1 MSASQNA
8 ALQAPLA
15 PIIPKQKTTAVLLA
29 VFLTFWTWIYT
40 YKVDAWKF
48 WLNFALSILSLGL
61 WAVFVAWPWA
71 IIDAARRSDDWYL
84 AFPNGDI
91 INHRQQNERAL
102 AYQQALAA
110 QQAPAAEL
118 AQTLPPAPTAPPLS
132 EPPSDPPA

>member
-1 MSASQNA
+1 MSASQIA
-8 ALQAPLA
+8 ALQAPLS

-29 VFLTFWTWIYT
+29 VFLTFWSWIYT

-48 WLNFALSILSLGL
+48 WLNLALSVLTIGA
-61 WAVFVAWPWA
+61 WALFVAWPWA

-91 INHRQQNERAL
+91 INHRQQNEQAL

-110 QQAPAAEL
+110 EQVAA
-118 AQTLPPAPTAPPLS
+118 AQLTQTPPPAPAVPAPS
-132 EPPSDPPA
+132 EPSA

>member
-8 ALQAPLA
+8 VLQAPLA

-91 INHRQQNERAL
+91 INHRQQNEQAL
-102 AYQQALAA
+102 AYQQALTA
-110 QQAPAAEL
+110 QPAPAAQL
-118 AQTLPPAPTAPPLS
+118 TQTPPPAPTAPPLS

>member
-48 WLNFALSILSLGL
+48 WLNLVLSCLTVGFWAIL
-61 WAVFVAWPWA
+61 VAWPWA
-71 IIDAARRSDDWYL
+71 IIDAARRKDDWYL

-91 INHRQQNERAL
+91 INHRQQNEQAL

-110 QQAPAAEL
+110 QPAPT
-118 AQTLPPAPTAPPLS
+118 AQLTQTPPPAPTAPSLS
-132 EPPSDPPA
+132 ETPSDPSA